1 MKPYGYLI
9 GVLCGNGDVFVWWPL
24 FLMLQNHL
32 LYQPLKLETIDIPM
46 LVVCSPNDIS
56 KVHPDLAKH

>member
-1 MKPYGYLI
+1 MKPDGYLI

-24 FLMLQNHL
+24 FLM
-32 LYQPLKLETIDIPM
+32 PPKLEKMDTAM
-46 LVVCSPNDIS
+46 LVVWSPNEIS